1 MAPGRHSTDRA
12 WPGDS
17 QTLCCPHGAGGP
29 LGEIRAWLGGGGVL
43 TLGSRGGREGVQEGV
58 AGPTAGLSAGPHG
71 PSGFKSHPSCP
82 VSGPSPFPTDQSTF
96 VITTRLSTHT
106 HTHTHTHRGQQV
118 CTGRPGE
125 ARATLPEP
133 TQGPH
138 PWVPRGSAL
147 SCDDS
152 APGGDWGLTLGGGL
166 PDCPAWALGYLW
178 DCPGRGRSRDVPS
191 TARPSSVSP
200 GHSRNPGQIGGERAQ
215 GLGETGSSPHR
226 TGQGPGG
233 LCPGPQ
239 PVPGGLVTWG
249 AGFSLQ
255 GVKSP
260 GRSAALDCG
269 AGSHVESPTARAV
282 HSCPNLVVRSPE
294 TGWRWGRQAP
304 ERRGTGQREEEAGGL
319 EREGRWRG
327 CIPTRAVLLAG
338 GPRPGPSAAPPCT
351 PWPVPSRPASPAPLP
366 GQGA

>member
-1 MAPGRHSTDRA
+1 M
-12 WPGDS
+12 
-17 QTLCCPHGAGGP
+17 
-29 LGEIRAWLGGGGVL
+29 
-43 TLGSRGGREGVQEGV
+43 
-58 AGPTAGLSAGPHG
+58 
-71 PSGFKSHPSCP
+71 
-82 VSGPSPFPTDQSTF
+82 
-96 VITTRLSTHT
+96 
-106 HTHTHTHRGQQV
+106 

-166 PDCPAWALGYLW
+166 PDGPTWALGYLW
-178 DCPGRGRSRDVPS
+178 DCPGRGRSRDAPS
-191 TARPSSVSP
+191 IARLSSVSP
-200 GHSRNPGQIGGERAQ
+200 GHSRNPGQTGGERAQ

-282 HSCPNLVVRSPE
+282 HSCPNPVVRSPE
-294 TGWRWGRQAP
+294 TRLEVGAAGPGEEGDGPEGGGGRGPGEGGQMDGVHSDAGCAP
-304 ERRGTGQREEEAGGL
+304 G
-319 EREGRWRG
+319 
-327 CIPTRAVLLAG
+327 G
-338 GPRPGPSAAPPCT
+338 GPTPWSVSGPALHPLASPIMASFPCT
-351 PWPVPSRPASPAPLP
+351 PPGPGSLMAPQLHVHLGCHQRRCLDHARKP
-366 GQGA
+366 TQHAA